1 MPIDKDKWIWHRRV
15 GHISMKTI
23 SKLSKLDLVKGL
35 PKLSFDKDNICEA
48 SKKKGKHVKSS
59 FHPINIISI
68 KKPLELL
75 HNDLFGLVQTVSLS
89 GKRY

>member
-48 SKKKGKHVKSS
+48 CKKKE
-59 FHPINIISI
+59 NISKVVFI
-68 KKPLELL
+68 
-75 HNDLFGLVQTVSLS
+75 Q
-89 GKRY
+89 